1 MHRFFSA
8 GAFAVAFA
16 VTLFASGIAAAQQPI
31 KRVYRA
37 DSRPPAEIFLH
48 GFSGRGNRMDVLA
61 HTLGGACEE
70 TDPARASVWVSTSS
84 EREEAVGFAT
94 GHLEGLDAEG
104 PATAMY
110 IYTIRADATYV
121 SVPALMRQVADA
133 GRAGQSGYNI
143 AHADVIDRLL
153 VHTAIATE
161 EEVITHH
168 VNPYNIL
175 HAVPTYF
182 VNGDLVQGTRIDNT
196 GYFDDDTQANS
207 HVSNL
212 QSYVPAASIRTDL
225 ASDTSDDDACSM
237 MCDGATSASSRLA
250 PRAAT
255 RGQCGVERSI
265 TPLIR
270 QVILDS

>member
-1 MHRFFSA
+1 MHKFISVVAFA
-8 GAFAVAFA
+8 GVFAVA
-16 VTLFASGIAAAQQPI
+16 LLASGIAAAQQPI
-31 KRVYRA
+31 TRVYRA
-37 DSRPPAEIFLH
+37 DSRPPAEIFLY
-48 GFSGRGNRMDVLA
+48 GFSGRGNNMDVLA
-61 HTLGGACEE
+61 HTLGGSCDEP
-70 TDPARASVWVSTSS
+70 DPARASVWVSTSS

-94 GHLEGLDAEG
+94 GHLEGLPTQG
-104 PATAMY
+104 PSTAMY
-110 IYTIRADATYV
+110 VYAIRADATYV
-121 SVPALMRQVADA
+121 SVPALMRQVVDA

-143 AHADVIDRLL
+143 AHADVVERLL
-153 VHTAIATE
+153 TRTAISTE

-207 HVSNL
+207 HVVNL
-212 QSYVPAASIRTDL
+212 QSYVPAASIRMDL

-255 RGQCGVERSI
+255 SGQCGVERSI
-265 TPLIR
+265 TPVIR